1 MKTKMFSV
9 YPKQS
14 SLFISG
20 MMVLFVLV
28 FLHNPGLAQK
38 PVQSNNS
45 EYSEKDTPPPPPE
58 GSRRLVV
65 KVFLQGYYNAETE
78 EMRQAHDWPDG
89 DPSPSPRWMHP
100 VSDQITVRLHK
111 YGNYSEVLQTSAV
124 FLKVNGNTLEIPIFD
139 HIQEKVWVSV
149 KQRNHIETVYF
160 EPLDLEGGELQ
171 EQTFF
176 IDFTSEIE
184 VDGEMR
190 DPSYGE
196 NQHQFGDG
204 MFGIYAGDVNQ
215 DGVVNISDR
224 AIVNNNIAIGTV
236 GYVVSD
242 KNGDGV
248 VNISDRALINNNL
261 AIGAAS
267 LTP

>member
-160 EPLDLEGGELQ
+160 EPLDLSAELQ
-171 EQTFF
+171 GNLFEV
-176 IDFTSEIE
+176 DFTTAASNAYGNNQAHLGDGAYGIYLGDLTGGIEGAQDGIVDGSDLNAIYNDATLLTKGYVSTDVTGDGE
-184 VDGEMR
+184 VDGS
-190 DPSYGE
+190 DLNAVY
-196 NQHQFGDG
+196 NN
-204 MFGIYAGDVNQ
+204 ATLL
-215 DGVVNISDR
+215 ISVKLPD
-224 AIVNNNIAIGTV
+224 
-236 GYVVSD
+236 
-242 KNGDGV
+242 
-248 VNISDRALINNNL
+248 
-261 AIGAAS
+261 
-267 LTP
+267 